1 MTTQVVRPA
10 GAGHESLWVALL
22 SLVIILLA
30 ATVIGLRSEN
40 HEEEGVAE
48 HQIDARRDLNAAEQG
63 IHTELSVAFDE
74 ILMLQDELQALPE
87 TQQLAEE
94 GIPPFTDDSSA
105 ATRGNHTWQLL
116 HIGDD
121 YAYQGLSGDSAVAGS
136 FLLLPSE
143 AGADIWLNRESDAAT
158 PQNLHADALIAA
170 GWRQVATQYDAG
182 VTRQHR
188 H

>member
-10 GAGHESLWVALL
+10 GAGHESLWVAVL
-22 SLVIILLA
+22 SLSIILLA
-30 ATVIGLRSEN
+30 ATVISLRSES
-40 HEEEGVAE
+40 HEEESVAA

-63 IHTELSVAFDE
+63 IHTELVVALDE
-74 ILMLQDELQALPE
+74 ILMLRDDLQTLPE
-87 TQQLAEE
+87 PQQLAEE
-94 GIPPFTDDSSA
+94 GIPPFTNDSST
-105 ATRGNHTWQLL
+105 ATRGHHVWQLL

-136 FLLLPSE
+136 FLLLASP
-143 AGADIWLNRESDAAT
+143 ADADIWLNRSSDVVA

-170 GWRQVATQYDAG
+170 GWRQVASQYDAG

>member
-10 GAGHESLWVALL
+10 GAGHESLWVAVL
-22 SLVIILLA
+22 SLSIILLA
-30 ATVIGLRSEN
+30 ATVISLRSEN
-40 HEEEGVAE
+40 HEEESVAA

-63 IHTELSVAFDE
+63 IHTELVVALDE
-74 ILMLQDELQALPE
+74 ILMLRDELQTLPE
-87 TQQLAEE
+87 PQQLAEE
-94 GIPPFTDDSSA
+94 GIPPFTNDSST
-105 ATRGNHTWQLL
+105 ATRGHHVWQLL

-136 FLLLPSE
+136 FLLLASP
-143 AGADIWLNRESDAAT
+143 ADADIWLNRSSDVVA

-170 GWRQVATQYDAG
+170 GWRQVASQYDAG

>member
-10 GAGHESLWVALL
+10 GAGHESLWVAVL
-22 SLVIILLA
+22 SLAIILLA
-30 ATVIGLRSEN
+30 ATVVSLRSES
-40 HEEEGVAE
+40 HGEESVAA

-63 IHTELSVAFDE
+63 IHTELVVAFDE
-74 ILMLQDELQALPE
+74 ILMLRDEQQTLPE
-87 TQQLAEE
+87 PQQLAEE
-94 GIPPFTDDSSA
+94 GIPPFTHDAST
-105 ATRGNHTWQLL
+105 ATRGHHVWQLL
-116 HIGDD
+116 HVGDD

-136 FLLLPSE
+136 FLLLAS
-143 AGADIWLNRESDAAT
+143 AADADIWLNRSSDVVA

-170 GWRQVATQYDAG
+170 GWRQVASQYDAG

>member
-10 GAGHESLWVALL
+10 GAGHESLWVAVL
-22 SLVIILLA
+22 SLSIILLA
-30 ATVIGLRSEN
+30 ATVISLRSEN
-40 HEEEGVAE
+40 HEEESVAA

-63 IHTELSVAFDE
+63 IHTELVVALDE
-74 ILMLQDELQALPE
+74 ILMLRDEQQTLPE
-87 TQQLAEE
+87 PQQLAEE
-94 GIPPFTDDSSA
+94 GIPPFTHDASTT
-105 ATRGNHTWQLL
+105 TRGHHVWQLL
-116 HIGDD
+116 HVGDD

-136 FLLLPSE
+136 FLLLAS
-143 AGADIWLNRESDAAT
+143 AADADIWLNRSSDVVA

-170 GWRQVATQYDAG
+170 GWRQVASQYDAG

>member
-10 GAGHESLWVALL
+10 GAGHESLWVAVL
-22 SLVIILLA
+22 SLSIILLA
-30 ATVIGLRSEN
+30 ATVISLRSES
-40 HEEEGVAE
+40 HEEESVAA

-63 IHTELSVAFDE
+63 IHTELVVALDE
-74 ILMLQDELQALPE
+74 ILMLRDELQTLPE
-87 TQQLAEE
+87 PQQLAEE
-94 GIPPFTDDSSA
+94 CIPPFTNDSST
-105 ATRGNHTWQLL
+105 ATRGHHVWQLL

-136 FLLLPSE
+136 FLLLASP
-143 AGADIWLNRESDAAT
+143 ADADIWLNRSSDVVA

-170 GWRQVATQYDAG
+170 GWRQVASQYDAG